1 MSAFTFAA
9 RQNAQINRA
18 RNNAVSPPGKCETRY
33 KTITI
38 VNWHFK
44 ELLKYLTGEVTLR
57 KVSNAVSST
66 ETITRVGDRRKHVST
81 RSGVFAI
88 TRMKTINFK
97 IIAILH

>member
-9 RQNAQINRA
+9 RQNAKINRA

-33 KTITI
+33 ETIMI
-38 VNWHFK
+38 VIWHFK
-44 ELLKYLTGEVTLR
+44 ELLKHLTGEVILR

-66 ETITRVGDRRKHVST
+66 ETIPRVGDRRKHVST
-81 RSGVFAI
+81 CSGVFAI
-88 TRMKTINFK
+88 KRVKTVNFK